1 MIRIT
6 ELRLPLEHPSDALPA
21 AIVERLGVTATDL
34 LDYQVFKRGYDARK
48 RDAIRLVYTLDITV
62 ANEAVVLKRF
72 SQDPHITLSPDT
84 NYHFVGQAPE
94 NLQQRPVIVGFGPCG
109 IMAAL
114 LLAQMGFR
122 PIILERGKKVRER
135 TKDTWGLWRKN
146 QLNPESNVQFGEGGA
161 GTFSDGKLYSQIK
174 DPKHYGRKVL
184 TEFVK
189 AGAPEEILYVSKP
202 HIGTFRLVKMVE
214 NIRREIE
221 SFGGEIRFQQQV
233 TDVLIEKGQLR
244 GVILNNGEQLRT
256 DHVILAL
263 GHSARDTFHMLY
275 ERGVFMEA
283 KPFSVGFR
291 IEHPQ
296 KLIDQA
302 RFGKFAGNEL
312 LGAADYKIVH
322 HAKNGR
328 SVYSFC
334 MCPGGQVV
342 AATSEPGRVVTNG
355 MSQYSRAERNANAG
369 IVVGITPQD
378 YPGGPLAGIEFQRR
392 WESRAY
398 ELGGGNYE
406 APGQLVGDFI
416 KGQASTQLGTVE
428 PSYQPGVHLTD
439 LATSLPSYAI
449 EAIREAL
456 PAFEKQI
463 KGFSMYDAVL
473 TGVETRTSSPLRI
486 TRGQDMQSLNI
497 KGLYPAGEGAGYAG
511 GILSA
516 GVDGIRVAEA
526 VAQAMLK

>member
-6 ELRLPLEHPSDALPA
+6 ELRLPLEHPADALPA

-109 IMAAL
+109 IMAGL

-221 SFGGEIRFQQQV
+221 SLGGEIRFQQQV
-233 TDVLIEKGQLR
+233 TDVLVENGHLR

-334 MCPGGQVV
+334 MCPGGQVG

-355 MSQYSRAERNANAG
+355 MSKYSRAERNANAG

-398 ELGGGNYE
+398 
-406 APGQLVGDFI
+406 
-416 KGQASTQLGTVE
+416 
-428 PSYQPGVHLTD
+428 
-439 LATSLPSYAI
+439 
-449 EAIREAL
+449 
-456 PAFEKQI
+456 
-463 KGFSMYDAVL
+463 
-473 TGVETRTSSPLRI
+473 
-486 TRGQDMQSLNI
+486 
-497 KGLYPAGEGAGYAG
+497 
-511 GILSA
+511 
-516 GVDGIRVAEA
+516 
-526 VAQAMLK
+526 